1 MSLVEQELYGV
12 RVTRSLVFRVNFCRS
27 MFDLFSFVHCV
38 VCPPITTAEHPFC
51 IFKVLLHTPPSSY
64 IYIYIYILGTVYMNF
79 SSYICVSI
87 NSNLTHCFKL
97 CIFNMI
103 QSHGIIFAIVLNKWK
118 SYERIPVCIKYF
130 YINV

>member
-1 MSLVEQELYGV
+1 MEQELYGV

-64 IYIYIYILGTVYMNF
+64 IYIYIYIRDGIHEFQFIHM
-79 SSYICVSI
+79 CI
-87 NSNLTHCFKL
+87 NKQQSNSLF
-97 CIFNMI
+97 
-103 QSHGIIFAIVLNKWK
+103 
-118 SYERIPVCIKYF
+118 
-130 YINV
+130 